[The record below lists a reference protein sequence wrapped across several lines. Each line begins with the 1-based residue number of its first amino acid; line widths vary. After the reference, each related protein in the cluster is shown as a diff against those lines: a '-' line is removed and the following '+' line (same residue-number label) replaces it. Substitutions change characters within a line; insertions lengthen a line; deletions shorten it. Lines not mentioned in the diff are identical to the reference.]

1 MEDFIYFFSF
11 RDPNIVMVVVG
22 ICLLS
27 ISAAMVGTFTFLDK
41 KALVGDAISH
51 AVLPGVCLAFMFAGN
66 KNPYWIVLGAFTTG
80 AISTYCI
87 SWISASTK
95 LKEDTVIA
103 AVLSIFFGVG
113 ILLLTQLQQ
122 TGNAALSGLDHF
134 LFGNAIS
141 IIREDLFVY
150 GALASLVIICLLLF
164 YKEFKLIIFN
174 PSFAQSVGLPIKR
187 LKFIFNTLLVM
198 AVVTGIQA
206 IGVVL
211 MAALLITPAAAAR
224 FWTNRLHVM
233 LILAV
238 VFAIISGIS
247 GAYISYAL
255 PQMPTGPWV
264 VMVISFLA
272 FFSFFFAKKK
282 GMVSRWISQ
291 RSYQRKI
298 HRDHILKTL
307 FQQWEKKQT
316 GMTYGE
322 LINQF
327 QGKASTT
334 NHYIN
339 SLTKNSLLSQ
349 NDNVI
354 NLTSEGF
361 TEAKRIVRLHRLW
374 ELYLSQYLN
383 LAPDHVHE
391 MAEKMEHLITPEL
404 EAQLDA
410 SLDYPKAD
418 PHQSIIPRDNDDL

>member
-1 MEDFIYFFSF
+1 MQEFYYFFSF
-11 RDPNIVMVVVG
+11 QDPNIAMVVMG
-22 ICLLS
+22 ISLLS

-66 KNPYWIVLGAFTTG
+66 KNPYWIVLGAFATG

-87 SWISASTK
+87 SWLSASTK

-103 AVLSIFFGVG
+103 AVLSVFFGVG

-141 IIREDLFVY
+141 IIREDLLVY
-150 GALASLVIICLLLF
+150 GILAFSVIICLLVF

-174 PSFAQSVGLPIKR
+174 PGFAQSVGLPVKR

-224 FWTNRLHVM
+224 FWTNKLHIM
-233 LILAV
+233 LLLAV
-238 VFAIISGIS
+238 VFALISGVTGAFIS
-247 GAYISYAL
+247 FAI

-264 VMVISFLA
+264 VMVISFIA

-282 GMVSRWISQ
+282 GMVSRWFSQ
-291 RSYQRKI
+291 RSYQKKI
-298 HRDHILKTL
+298 HNDHILKTL
-307 FQQWEKKQT
+307 FQTWERKHT
-316 GMTYGE
+316 GLTQGE

-327 QGKASTT
+327 QGRASTT
-334 NHYIN
+334 KNYIN
-339 SLTKNSLLSQ
+339 SLTKKGLLTQ
-349 NDNVI
+349 DNDIVR
-354 NLTSEGF
+354 LTAAGF

-374 ELYLSQYLN
+374 ELYLSKYLN

-391 MAEKMEHLITPEL
+391 MAEKMEHIITPEL

-410 SLDYPKAD
+410 SLNYPKAD
-418 PHQSIIPRDNDDL
+418 PHHSHIPRDYDDI

>member
-1 MEDFIYFFSF
+1 MEEFVYFFSF
-11 RDPNIVMVVVG
+11 RDPNIAMVVAG
-22 ICLLS
+22 ISLLS

-66 KNPYWIVLGAFTTG
+66 KNPYWIVLGAFATG

-134 LFGNAIS
+134 LFGNAIA
-141 IIREDLFVY
+141 IVREDLLVY
-150 GALASLVIICLLLF
+150 GFLACMVILCLLVF

-174 PSFAQSVGLPIKR
+174 PHFAESVGLPVKR
-187 LKFIFNTLLVM
+187 LKFIFNTLLVL

-224 FWTNRLHVM
+224 FWTNKLHIM

-238 VFAIISGIS
+238 LFALISGVA
-247 GAYISYAL
+247 GAYISYAI

-272 FFSFFFAKKK
+272 FFSFFFAKRK
-282 GMVSRWISQ
+282 GMVSRWFSQ
-291 RSYQRKI
+291 RKYQRKI

-307 FQQWEKKQT
+307 FQQWERKEK

-334 NHYIN
+334 KKYIN
-339 SLTKNSLLSQ
+339 SLEKRGFLLADDSH
-349 NDNVI
+349 I
-354 NLTSEGF
+354 TLTTAGF
-361 TEAKRIVRLHRLW
+361 TEARRIVRLHRLW
-374 ELYLSQYLN
+374 ELYLSKYLN
-383 LAPDHVHE
+383 LAPDHVHV
-391 MAEKMEHLITPEL
+391 MAEKMEHIITPEL

-410 SLDYPKAD
+410 SLDYPEAD
-418 PHQSIIPRDNDDL
+418 PHQSTIPRDSDDI

>member
-1 MEDFIYFFSF
+1 MEEFIYFFSF
-11 RDPNIVMVVVG
+11 KDPNIVLVVAG
-22 ICLLS
+22 ISLLS

-51 AVLPGVCLAFMFAGN
+51 AVLPGVCMAFMFAGN

-87 SWISASTK
+87 SYISTTTK

-134 LFGNAIS
+134 LFGNAIA
-141 IIREDLFVY
+141 IVWEDLIVY
-150 GALASLVIICLLLF
+150 GFIASFVIIILLVF

-174 PSFAQSVGLPIKR
+174 AHFAESVGMPVRILR
-187 LKFIFNTLLVM
+187 FVFNSLLVL

-224 FWTNRLHVM
+224 FWTNKLHVM
-233 LILAV
+233 LLLAV
-238 VFAIISGIS
+238 TFALFSGVA
-247 GAYISYAL
+247 GAYISYVI
-255 PQMPTGPWV
+255 PKMPTGPWV

-272 FFSFFFAKKK
+272 FISFFFAKKK
-282 GMVSRWISQ
+282 GMVSRWYSQ
-291 RSYQRKI
+291 RKYQKKI
-298 HRDHILKTL
+298 HMDHILKTL
-307 FQQWEKKQT
+307 FLHWEKKQQ
-316 GMTYGE
+316 GMTQGE

-334 NHYIN
+334 RQYINHLINKDHLSATEHYIT
-339 SLTKNSLLSQ
+339 LTPS
-349 NDNVI
+349 
-354 NLTSEGF
+354 GF

-374 ELYLSQYLN
+374 EVYLSKYLN
-383 LAPDHVHE
+383 LAPDHVHD
-391 MAEKMEHLITPEL
+391 MAEKMEHLLTPDL
-404 EAQLDA
+404 EAQLEA
-410 SLDYPKAD
+410 SLDYPATD
-418 PHQSIIPRDNDDL
+418 PHQSTIPRDHDV